1 MTLDPRLLR
10 AFIAL
15 AGELHFGRAAAR
27 LHVTQPALSQ
37 QIARLERQLGVR
49 LFDRT
54 RTRVELTEVG
64 EAVLASARTA
74 VAAAAA
80 VEETARSHA
89 RGESGELRI
98 GLSPGAH
105 YVAQPL
111 LAEFARRRPKV
122 RVRASQDSSGALAEQ
137 VAKGRLELA
146 LGFCT
151 EPREGVDC
159 EWLRDEPVVVAV
171 ASDHPLAGRET
182 VALAELAGET
192 FALVDAHDGA
202 GYNRAVAERCRAAGF
217 EPRTRPDPRG
227 PMAWETAVRSERC
240 AGLTTRSSAMSTAR
254 GVRLLELDPPA
265 TFPLELVQP
274 AGPETAR
281 RPAARAFAELA
292 RELG

>member
-1 MTLDPRLLR
+1 
-10 AFIAL
+10 L
-15 AGELHFGRAAAR
+15 AEGSWAAAR
-27 LHVTQPALSQ
+27 RVPRAYESPRRPRDLARAQPALSQ

-54 RTRVELTEVG
+54 RTSVELTEAG
-64 EAVLASARTA
+64 SAALASARTA
-74 VAAAAA
+74 VDAAAA
-80 VEETARSHA
+80 VEEVARSHA
-89 RGESGELRI
+89 RGERGELRL

-105 YVAQPL
+105 YLAQSL

-122 RVRASQDSSGALAEQ
+122 RVRASQDSSGALAER
-137 VAKGRLELA
+137 VADGRLELA

-151 EPREGVDC
+151 EPRDGVDC
-159 EWLRDEPVVVAV
+159 ERLRDEPVVVAV
-171 ASDHPLAGRET
+171 ASDHPLAARQA
-182 VALAELAGET
+182 VALADLAGET

-202 GYNRAVAERCRAAGF
+202 GYNRAVVDRCRAAGF

-227 PMAWETAVRSERC
+227 PMAWETAVRSEGC
-240 AGLTTRSSAMSTAR
+240 VGLTTRSAAPSTAR
-254 GVRLLELDPPA
+254 GVRLLDLDPPA

-274 AGPETAR
+274 AGPEAAR